1 MKHIELKDGKA
12 LQVKTSCGTVTL
24 DCSHFNYV
32 DLRVNEDTD
41 PQWIGT
47 LTTRGYLYPV
57 ARREGAVNKVEFR
70 RVGEKGKQ

>member
-1 MKHIELKDGKA
+1 MKHIELKAGNA
-12 LQVKTSCGTVTL
+12 LQIKTPYGTVTL

-47 LTTRGYLYPV
+47 LTTRGLLKNV
-57 ARREGAVNKVEFR
+57 TR
-70 RVGEKGKQ
+70 